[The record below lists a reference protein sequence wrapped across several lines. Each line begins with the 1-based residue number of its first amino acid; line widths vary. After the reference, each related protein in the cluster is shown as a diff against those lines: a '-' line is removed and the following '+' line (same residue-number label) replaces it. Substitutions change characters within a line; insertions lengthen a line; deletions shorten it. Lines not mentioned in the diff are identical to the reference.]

1 MFRSRPLVVAL
12 LLFACDSPDDAP
24 SSDASSELP
33 LGPVATP
40 QSSAGSPNLARP
52 DVSGVVVHVAS
63 GSNVSASDAAAI
75 GSVMRAS
82 LKRCASGDEKGKLT
96 AQLVVDAEP
105 SGKIR
110 SVEATVLEEL
120 PASFKECLERSAK
133 VAYFPET
140 DGGAKVKLNVEIDAP

>member
-1 MFRSRPLVVAL
+1 MFRLWPLVVTLFL
-12 LLFACDSPDDAP
+12 LACDSDDAP
-24 SSDASSELP
+24 ESAASSELP

-40 QSSAGSPNLARP
+40 EGSAGSLKPARP

-63 GSNVSASDAAAI
+63 GSNVSAADAAAI

-82 LKRCASGDEKGKLT
+82 LKRCASSDQKGALT
-96 AQLVVDAEP
+96 AELLVDAEA

-110 SVEATVLEEL
+110 SVEASAQEEL

-140 DGGAKVKLNVEIDAP
+140 DSGAKVKLKVEIAAP